1 MPVSQSYEPA
11 PKADDVTIGYEEY
24 QIHEMVQDAM
34 DAWNRHDVGAF
45 IRVYA
50 EDADLTTVTGT
61 TVRGPEAI
69 HDHHAQIF
77 ETIFKKSHI
86 TAGEIK
92 VRFLSSDIASVD
104 VRWEMTGA
112 LEWDGKVIP
121 IRRGLLNWLVTRQG
135 DRWLVTVMR
144 NQEFT
149 PLKY

>member
-1 MPVSQSYEPA
+1 MPIGQSYEPA
-11 PKADDVTIGYEEY
+11 AKTDDITISYAEN
-24 QIHEMVQDAM
+24 QIRELVQDAM
-34 DAWNRHDVGAF
+34 DAWNRHDVSSF
-45 IRVYA
+45 IRTYA
-50 EDADLTTVTGT
+50 QDADLTTVVGT
-61 TVRGPEAI
+61 SVRGPEAI
-69 HDHHAQIF
+69 RDHHTQIF

-92 VRFLSSDIASVD
+92 VRFLNSDIASVD

-121 IRRGLLNWLVTRQG
+121 IRRGLLNWIVTRHG
-135 DRWLVTVMR
+135 DRWLVTVMH